1 MAFGG
6 PTNEAARLATL
17 HDLRLLDTDPEA
29 GFDDIVALA
38 CAITGAP
45 TALISLVDTERQ
57 WFKARIGLDVC
68 ETPRSVAFCDH
79 AIRGRDVLVTLDASR
94 DPRFADNPLVTGAPF
109 IRFYAGAPILTPEGH
124 ALGTVCVIDYAPRA
138 SFDQADALS
147 ALARQVSA
155 LIELRRIAHIDAAV
169 REDVMRD
176 RDRLW
181 TLAHDLIL
189 VCDIEGRVMA
199 ANPAWQDI
207 FGPLHAPGAVMMREF
222 LVDPASRPRLEEI
235 ADGSAVTLTNDYHGG
250 DGAPRTIT
258 WTLRR
263 EAMLIYGI
271 GRDDTALRAAEGDL
285 IQAQKMESLGQ
296 LTGGIAHDFNNLL
309 TIIVGNLDIAGGGCA
324 PATPP
329 ASSVR
334 WRKRARGPTAPRR
347 SPSACSPSHGANGW
361 RRAPSIY
368 RCCSLTSGR

>member
-155 LIELRRIAHIDAAV
+155 LIELRRIAHI
-169 REDVMRD
+169 
-176 RDRLW
+176 
-181 TLAHDLIL
+181 
-189 VCDIEGRVMA
+189 
-199 ANPAWQDI
+199 
-207 FGPLHAPGAVMMREF
+207 
-222 LVDPASRPRLEEI
+222 
-235 ADGSAVTLTNDYHGG
+235 
-250 DGAPRTIT
+250 
-258 WTLRR
+258 
-263 EAMLIYGI
+263 
-271 GRDDTALRAAEGDL
+271 
-285 IQAQKMESLGQ
+285 
-296 LTGGIAHDFNNLL
+296 
-309 TIIVGNLDIAGGGCA
+309 
-324 PATPP
+324 
-329 ASSVR
+329 
-334 WRKRARGPTAPRR
+334 
-347 SPSACSPSHGANGW
+347 
-361 RRAPSIY
+361 
-368 RCCSLTSGR
+368 